1 MWNYKNI
8 AYGRDLIEINEVNK
22 TYKNFA
28 YKKMKDSLELYE
40 QRHKK
45 YEYLFNKFRSSRNVI
60 RSDFLTRDTLED
72 HDKSYNRFSANTNKA
87 EPFKS
92 RVKRG
97 KYNNLPSNNMGD
109 ILCSYCNMDMG
120 REMDHFLPKS
130 VFYMLAIE
138 PFNLVPCCSVCNRK
152 KLDKYEEYDFFHP
165 YFPVDDSD
173 IGRWLKCTVKTPED
187 TIDIFYDVA
196 SIESYQGEDKYLERI
211 NQQFTFFDLSE
222 RFQYRA
228 ISELGGFKNAV
239 EVERRSAS
247 ELLTEEFREIFSELS
262 EAMSG
267 YGEDQKIGTDS
278 PQDYVM
284 SELIRDFK
292 KYGPNH
298 WRVALYAGLAANPN
312 IIDLLSR

>member
-8 AYGRDLIEINEVNK
+8 TYGRGLIEINDVDKIYN
-22 TYKNFA
+22 NFA
-28 YKKMKDSLELYE
+28 NGVMKDSLELYE
-40 QRHKK
+40 QRHEK
-45 YEYLFNKFRSSRNVI
+45 YKDLFNRFRSSRHVI
-60 RSDFLTRDTLED
+60 QSNFSTKDTRKCHDRSYE
-72 HDKSYNRFSANTNKA
+72 RFSDSTDKA
-87 EPFKS
+87 RPFKL
-92 RVKRG
+92 RVKQG
-97 KYNNLPSNNMGD
+97 KYNNLPSNNRGD

-138 PFNLVPCCSVCNRK
+138 PLNLVPCCGVCNRK
-152 KLDKYEEYDFFHP
+152 KLGEYKSYEFFHP
-165 YFPVDDSD
+165 YFPVDGID
-173 IGRWLKCTVKTPED
+173 RWLKCTVED
-187 TIDIFYDVA
+187 RGGAPDISYGVA
-196 SIESYQGEDKYLERI
+196 PRESYRGNNKYLERI

>member
-8 AYGRDLIEINEVNK
+8 TYGRDLIEINDVNK
-22 TYKNFA
+22 IYNNFA
-28 YKKMKDSLELYE
+28 YKKMKDSLELYK
-40 QRHKK
+40 QRHEK
-45 YEYLFNKFRSSRNVI
+45 YKDIFIRSRSSRHVI
-60 RSDFLTRDTLED
+60 QSNFSTKDTLED
-72 HDKSYNRFSANTNKA
+72 HDKSYDRFSADTNKA

-92 RVKRG
+92 RVKQG

-138 PFNLVPCCSVCNRK
+138 PLNLVPCCGVCNRK
-152 KLDKYEEYDFFHP
+152 KLDEYKSYEFFHP
-165 YFPVDDSD
+165 YFPVDGID
-173 IGRWLKCTVKTPED
+173 RWLKCTVED
-187 TIDIFYDVA
+187 RGGAPDISYGVA
-196 SIESYQGEDKYLERI
+196 SRESYRGNNKYLERI

-239 EVERRSAS
+239 EVEQRSAG
-247 ELLTEEFREIFSELS
+247 ELLTEEFRGIFSELS
-262 EAMSG
+262 EAMSD
-267 YGEDQKIGTDS
+267 YGEDRKIGTDS

>member
-1 MWNYKNI
+1 MWNYKDI
-8 AYGRDLIEINEVNK
+8 AYGRDLIEINDVNK
-22 TYKNFA
+22 IYKTFA
-28 YKKMKDSLELYE
+28 SKKMKDSLELYE

-45 YEYLFNKFRSSRNVI
+45 YEDIFNKFRSSRNVI
-60 RSDFLTRDTLED
+60 RSDFSTRDTPED
-72 HDKSYNRFSANTNKA
+72 HDKSYDRFSDDTNKA

-92 RVKRG
+92 RVKQG

-152 KLDKYEEYDFFHP
+152 KLDKYKSYEFFHP
-165 YFPVDDSD
+165 YFPVDGID
-173 IGRWLKCTVKTPED
+173 RWLKCTVED
-187 TIDIFYDVA
+187 HGGAPDISYGVA
-196 SIESYQGEDKYLERI
+196 PRESYRGNNKYLERI
-211 NQQFTFFDLSE
+211 NQQFTFFNLSE

-262 EAMSG
+262 EAMSD
-267 YGEDQKIGTDS
+267 YGTDQKIGTDS
-278 PQDYVM
+278 PQEYVM

>member
-8 AYGRDLIEINEVNK
+8 TYGRDLIEINDVNK
-22 TYKNFA
+22 IYNNFA
-28 YKKMKDSLELYE
+28 YGVMNDSLKLYE
-40 QRHKK
+40 KRHKN
-45 YEYLFNKFRSSRNVI
+45 YEIIFSIFRSSI
-60 RSDFLTRDTLED
+60 IIDQKYFPTKDTQED
-72 HDKSYNRFSANTNKA
+72 HDKSYKRFSAGSIKA
-87 EPFKS
+87 EIFKS
-92 RVKRG
+92 RVKQG
-97 KYNNLPSNNMGD
+97 KYNNLLSNNMGD

-120 REMDHFLPKS
+120 REIDHFLPKS
-130 VFYMLAIE
+130 VFYMLAVE
-138 PFNLVPCCSVCNRK
+138 PLNLVPCCSVCNRK
-152 KLDKYEEYDFFHP
+152 KLDEYKSYEFFHP
-165 YFPVDDSD
+165 FFPVDGID
-173 IGRWLKCTVKTPED
+173 RWLKCTVED
-187 TIDIFYDVA
+187 HGGAPDISYGVT
-196 SIESYQGEDKYLERI
+196 SRESYRGNSKYLERI
-211 NQQFTFFDLSE
+211 SQQFTFFDLSE

-239 EVERRSAS
+239 EVEQRSAG

-262 EAMSG
+262 EAMSD
-267 YGEDQKIGTDS
+267 YRTDQKIGTDS